1 MNIIYCDRKYQSL
14 RDALNETHQLA
25 PIRDSWWSVERESL
39 AGYPQRLIEIL
50 FNVVFNNWVFKRRQH
65 KGVQGLPLCSP
76 KAPISRWKYG
86 TGVDMNLAFTSAK
99 FVQRAWGLFSG

>member
-1 MNIIYCDRKYQSL
+1 MNIIYCDRNISRCEMHSTKHAISP
-14 RDALNETHQLA
+14 NKG
-25 PIRDSWWSVERESL
+25 IVGGVSRESL

-65 KGVQGLPLCSP
+65 KGVRGLPPVCLP

-86 TGVDMNLAFTSAK
+86 TG
-99 FVQRAWGLFSG
+99 